1 MILCKDCEF
10 YRQDADGRRTFL
22 CDPFSTIKEAEC
34 LQKWQ
39 LLRLDMLLA
48 TYQSMNAFNSRLAPL
63 QDKIFKYINREIQD
77 IEDSESWKTPEETDP
92 LDDDNDKPLI

>member
-10 YRQDADGRRTFL
+10 YSQDAEGRRRFL

-39 LLRLDMLLA
+39 LLRLDMILA

-77 IEDSESWKTPEETDP
+77 IEDSESWKTPEQTDP
-92 LDDDNDKPLI
+92 LDDENDKPLI